1 MRNKILGWFYLVL
14 AFLGLAPFGL
24 ALAHEAYVLP
34 ANQFHAGLK
43 VFSQHPFAPL
53 LDPAHFKLSAIITV
67 CVVTGF
73 ALNFLWAATKPA
85 ARIDKFLK
93 KASPVGP
100 LIIRLTVGFSFFY
113 SALSAVSLGP
123 ELSLAGMP
131 AAHFIQFM
139 EFVIGLMFILG
150 VFTEIAAL
158 IGAGIFIYL
167 VFFFHGYMITYTN
180 YFGEF
185 LALIFFGS
193 RFLSFDRWVFGK
205 VSWLKKMDKYKGIEV
220 PLVRILYGV
229 ALIYAGYTIKFAH
242 QGLTIAVFNQ
252 YHLENFFHNTAAFI
266 AAGAGL
272 SEIAI
277 GFFILIGF
285 AVRLTVLISLVF
297 ITLSLAYF
305 HELLWPHYLLYG
317 ISISL
322 IINSGGKYSLDNVI
336 APWVRRHILRQPVL

>member
-1 MRNKILGWFYLVL
+1 M
-14 AFLGLAPFGL
+14 AFLGLVPVGI

-34 ANQFHAGLK
+34 ADEFHAGLK
-43 VFSQHPFAPL
+43 VFSHHPFAPL
-53 LDPAHFKLSAIITV
+53 LDPAHFKLTLIITV
-67 CVVTGF
+67 CVVAAYF
-73 ALNFLWAATKPA
+73 LNFLWAGTRPA
-85 ARIDKFLK
+85 AAIDRFLK

-113 SALSAVSLGP
+113 SALSAASLGP
-123 ELSLAGMP
+123 ELQLSYMH
-131 AAHFIQFM
+131 AAHFIQYV
-139 EFVIGLMFILG
+139 EFVIALMFIFG
-150 VFTEIAAL
+150 IFTEIAAL
-158 IGAGIFIYL
+158 IGAVIFIYL
-167 VFFFHGYMITYTN
+167 IFFFHGYMITYTN

-193 RFLSFDRWVFGK
+193 RFLSFDLLAFGK
-205 VSWLKKMDKYKGIEV
+205 TPLLRKMEKFKDFEV

-242 QGLTIAVFNQ
+242 QELTVAVYNQ
-252 YHLENFFHNTAAFI
+252 YHLENFFHNSAAFI

-272 SEIAI
+272 SELAI

-285 AVRLTVLISLVF
+285 ATRLTVLISLVF

-305 HELLWPHYLLYG
+305 HELLWPHFLLYG

-322 IINSGGKYSLDNVI
+322 IINSAGRCSVDSVFV
-336 APWVRRHILRQPVL
+336 PWVRRHILRRPA